1 VSASGCD
8 SIVELNLSVLNL
20 SFDTI
25 NALVC
30 NAQPYILPNGT
41 MVNSPG
47 IYDVL
52 YTNQFGCD
60 SIVTTVLTDGANLIA
75 TVQIASSPAGPICYG
90 DPVTYTAG
98 SINGGTAPTYQ
109 WFINGIAVTGQ
120 TMNEF
125 TSYTLNDSDLVSV
138 QLISNEPCVSN
149 SIATSNVIVQEVTIP
164 LTAAVTINTTQ
175 QFPAC
180 SGNPITFT
188 SFVINGGTNPTYQ
201 WYVNGIVVA
210 GATNDTLILDS
221 LNNNDIVTLN
231 AYSGIDCIINQVAY
245 SNSIIVT
252 LIQSISPTV
261 FVTSNDTVICEQQ
274 MVTFTAHVNGAG
286 SSSINLY
293 WYVNNS
299 LIAVGPDTIFSY
311 SNFTNQDSVT
321 CQIVSSYV
329 CVATTA
335 ITSNAINI
343 TVNAN
348 PIIDMIDYQYN
359 LNICDSLHL
368 ITSTNI
374 SDPVFNWQANAYL
387 SCNNCIDPYTN
398 TFNDTTWY
406 YVTVLDPTNGCFM
419 KDSTIVYLNAEPEVF
434 IPSAFSPNGD
444 ENNDILYIRGNCLKD
459 VALKVYDRW
468 GELVFKTHSISTGW
482 DGTFEGKAAA
492 ADVYVYILDYVLFND
507 KIKREK
513 GNITLIR

>member
-1 VSASGCD
+1 MC
-8 SIVELNLSVLNL
+8 
-20 SFDTI
+20 F
-25 NALVC
+25 C
-30 NAQPYILPNGT
+30 N
-41 MVNSPG
+41 
-47 IYDVL
+47 
-52 YTNQFGCD
+52 
-60 SIVTTVLTDGANLIA
+60 
-75 TVQIASSPAGPICYG
+75 
-90 DPVTYTAG
+90 
-98 SINGGTAPTYQ
+98 
-109 WFINGIAVTGQ
+109 
-120 TMNEF
+120 
-125 TSYTLNDSDLVSV
+125 TS
-138 QLISNEPCVSN
+138 
-149 SIATSNVIVQEVTIP
+149 
-164 LTAAVTINTTQ
+164 
-175 QFPAC
+175 
-180 SGNPITFT
+180 
-188 SFVINGGTNPTYQ
+188 
-201 WYVNGIVVA
+201 
-210 GATNDTLILDS
+210 
-221 LNNNDIVTLN
+221 
-231 AYSGIDCIINQVAY
+231 
-245 SNSIIVT
+245 
-252 LIQSISPTV
+252 
-261 FVTSNDTVICEQQ
+261 
-274 MVTFTAHVNGAG
+274 
-286 SSSINLY
+286 
-293 WYVNNS
+293 
-299 LIAVGPDTIFSY
+299 
-311 SNFTNQDSVT
+311 
-321 CQIVSSYV
+321 
-329 CVATTA
+329 A

-444 ENNDILYIRGNCLKD
+444 ENNDVLYIRGNCLKD